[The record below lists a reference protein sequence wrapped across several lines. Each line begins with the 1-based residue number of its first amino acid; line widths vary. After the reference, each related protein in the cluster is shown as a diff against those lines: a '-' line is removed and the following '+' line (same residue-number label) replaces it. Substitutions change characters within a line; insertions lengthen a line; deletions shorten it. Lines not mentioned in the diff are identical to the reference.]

1 MVARFAFCD
10 TPFRDLRPARENGP
24 WRPDAIPGGTV
35 DDQELAQGLKLAAT
49 AVASAVVVAALV
61 IAIGGPFVNRAASTA
76 AEPATG
82 VVLVRTAG

>member
-1 MVARFAFCD
+1 M
-10 TPFRDLRPARENGP
+10 
-24 WRPDAIPGGTV
+24 